1 MPVSFTRDLRHWVKP
16 YRFGRYIIMF
26 SKAPFYFS
34 RWPTLRWKSL
44 AWGRYEFKVI
54 HIQKDAANVG

>member
-1 MPVSFTRDLRHWVKP
+1 MMTDFVKP
-16 YRFGRYIIMF
+16 YRVGRYIFMF

-34 RWPTLRWKSL
+34 GWLPTLRWKSL

-54 HIQKDAANVG
+54 KL